1 MPKTHPDEIDID
13 RALVAG
19 LIEKQFPQWAHLPIV
34 KVASDGTDNA
44 MYRLG
49 DDMAVRLPRLP
60 RAAEMVIKEQRWLPE
75 LAPLLPLAIPVPL
88 AAGMPDDEY
97 PYPWSVYRWLAG
109 MDLAHD
115 SGSNLEEAAVGLGQ
129 FLTALQAIDTT
140 GGPSSARATPVD
152 PRDDG
157 SVRSTIGYLAA
168 SGVIDAE
175 PAIGVWKAALAAP
188 AWRRSPLWIHG
199 DLFPSNLLA
208 TNGLLTGVIDF
219 GLLGLGDPAC
229 DMLPAWTLLT
239 TGSRDLFRAESGADD
254 ATWVRGRGWA
264 LSAGLGAVRVYRVT
278 NPVLAAAGHRAIAE
292 TIADYQR
299 KC

>member
-1 MPKTHPDEIDID
+1 MHPDEADID
-13 RALVAG
+13 RPLVAG
-19 LIEKQFPQWAHLPIV
+19 LIEKQFPQWARLPIA

-44 MYRLG
+44 IYRLG
-49 DDMAVRLPRLP
+49 DDMAVRLPRIP
-60 RAAEMVIKEQRWLPE
+60 TAAEMVAKEQRWLPE

-88 AAGMPDDEY
+88 AAGKPDDDY
-97 PYPWSVYRWLAG
+97 PFPWSVYRWLAG
-109 MDLAHD
+109 TDLAHNAAVD
-115 SGSNLEEAAVGLGQ
+115 LQDVAVGLGQ
-129 FLTALQAIDTT
+129 FLTALERIDTT
-140 GGPSSARATPVD
+140 DGPLSARATPVD
-152 PRDDG
+152 PRDDEA
-157 SVRSTIGYLAA
+157 VRSTIDELAA

-175 PAIGVWKAALAAP
+175 PATAVWEAALAAS
-188 AWRRSPLWIHG
+188 AWDGSPLWIHG
-199 DLFPSNLLA
+199 DLFASNLLA

-239 TGSRDLFRAESGADD
+239 TASREVFRVESGADD

-292 TIADYQR
+292 TIADYQH
-299 KC
+299 KY